1 MRSRIGLKRSASK
14 KALLAVAGLAA
25 LVVPVTN
32 GGVKPAA
39 SRVQSQPQD
48 SLEFEVAVIRP
59 NDTLTRID
67 PRTTPTGCRG
77 TDTRPDRRPDR
88 PQVPLGRCIFL
99 RSTVARLIG
108 MAYIGE
114 EAVMGGPDWV
124 RSERFDIE
132 AKAPDASKA
141 NGKDLYQMLQK
152 LLSKRFKLKL
162 RRESKEIS
170 GYGLVLAKDGPRLV
184 AAKNTGVQPSV
195 SARPGPGVVTLIG
208 QNASMRNLAGSLSL
222 FGIGSVADKT
232 ELLEAYDFELTFS
245 MEPGMQSPK
254 SSGTP
259 QIVPGS
265 GPSLFTAIEEQLGL
279 RLRPQKLNVEYLV
292 IESVERP
299 SAN

>member
-1 MRSRIGLKRSASK
+1 
-14 KALLAVAGLAA
+14 
-25 LVVPVTN
+25 
-32 GGVKPAA
+32 
-39 SRVQSQPQD
+39 
-48 SLEFEVAVIRP
+48 
-59 NDTLTRID
+59 
-67 PRTTPTGCRG
+67 
-77 TDTRPDRRPDR
+77 
-88 PQVPLGRCIFL
+88 
-99 RSTVARLIG
+99 

-114 EAVMGGPDWV
+114 EAVTGGPDWV

-132 AKAPDASKA
+132 AKAPSESKA
-141 NGKDLYQMLQK
+141 TGKDLYQMLQN
-152 LLSKRFKLKL
+152 LLSNRFKLKL

-170 GYGLVLAKDGPRLV
+170 GYGLVLARSGPRLV
-184 AAKNTGVQPSV
+184 ASRNTSVQPSV

-208 QNASMRNLAGSLSL
+208 QNASMGNLAGSLSL

-232 ELLEAYDFELTFS
+232 ELREAYDFELTFA

-279 RLRPQKLNVEYLV
+279 RLTPQKLNVEYLV

>member
-1 MRSRIGLKRSASK
+1 
-14 KALLAVAGLAA
+14 
-25 LVVPVTN
+25 
-32 GGVKPAA
+32 
-39 SRVQSQPQD
+39 
-48 SLEFEVAVIRP
+48 
-59 NDTLTRID
+59 
-67 PRTTPTGCRG
+67 
-77 TDTRPDRRPDR
+77 
-88 PQVPLGRCIFL
+88 
-99 RSTVARLIG
+99 

-114 EAVMGGPDWV
+114 EAVTGGPDWV

-141 NGKDLYQMLQK
+141 NGKDLYQMLQN
-152 LLSKRFKLKL
+152 LLSKRFKLKV
-162 RRESKEIS
+162 RWESKEIS
-170 GYGLVLAKDGPRLV
+170 GYGLVPARSGPRLV
-184 AAKNTGVQPSV
+184 ASKNTGIQPSV

-208 QNASMRNLAGSLSL
+208 QNATMKNLAGSLSS

-232 ELLEAYDFELTFS
+232 ELLEAYDFELTFA

-254 SSGTP
+254 SSGAP

-279 RLRPQKLNVEYLV
+279 RLTPQKLNVEYLV

>member
-1 MRSRIGLKRSASK
+1 MRSRIGLKWGPSK
-14 KALLAVAGLAA
+14 KALLPVAGLAA
-25 LVVPVTN
+25 LFVPVTN
-32 GGVKPAA
+32 GGVAPAA
-39 SRVQSQPQD
+39 SRVQPQPQD
-48 SLEFEVAVIRP
+48 SVEFEVAAIRP
-59 NDTLTRID
+59 NDSLMPID
-67 PRTTPTGCRG
+67 PRITATGCRG

-88 PQVPLGRCIFL
+88 PQVPLGRCIIL
-99 RSTVARLIG
+99 KRTVVSLIG

-114 EAVMGGPDWV
+114 AAVTGGPDWV

-132 AKAPDASKA
+132 AKAPNASKA
-141 NGKDLYQMLQK
+141 TGKDLYQMLQN
-152 LLSKRFKLKL
+152 LLANRFKLKL

-170 GYGLVLAKDGPRLV
+170 GYGLVLARSGPRLV
-184 AAKNTGVQPSV
+184 ASKNTGVQPSV

-208 QNASMRNLAGSLSL
+208 QNASMKNLAGSLSL
-222 FGIGSVADKT
+222 FGIGSVADRT
-232 ELLEAYDFELTFS
+232 ELLEAYDFELTFA

-265 GPSLFTAIEEQLGL
+265 GPSLFTAVEEQLGL
-279 RLRPQKLNVEYLV
+279 RLTSQQLNVEYLV